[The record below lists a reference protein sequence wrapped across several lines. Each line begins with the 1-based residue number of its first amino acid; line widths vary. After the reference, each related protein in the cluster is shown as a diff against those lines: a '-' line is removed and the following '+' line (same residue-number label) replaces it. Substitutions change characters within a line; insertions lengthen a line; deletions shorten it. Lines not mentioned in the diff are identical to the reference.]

1 MSMQVVSRN
10 NVMAGVFLIGS
21 IVLAVA
27 ISFILSDIE
36 DKFGS
41 KKSYVFRF
49 PTSIGVSGLQTGA
62 EVTFGGLS
70 VGKVKSISPHTV
82 QDADSGVEVTIAH
95 DVTVNVISDLV
106 LYEDAYADLSLPMLG
121 GVSKINIPSAG
132 TGAYEGGPSDAN
144 TVLDEGEMLRGRF
157 APSILTQLGFST
169 EDAIKI
175 QETIDDVK
183 QITSNATEVSER
195 FQRMAASLEPQFEQ
209 GVDDGRS
216 TIANIRLF
224 TENLNSEDGWSSRV
238 DGILGSA
245 DTAAGKLNPTI
256 DDTRAAINEVR
267 TAIDENKPKVARIL
281 DNVEQTTERVR
292 FDSMGQIDA
301 LLEKGTLA
309 LGSYKD
315 LADNANGLIETNKP
329 KINATLDNTRLI
341 SANSQLFLEE
351 IRAQPWRLLK
361 KPTKEDLEREP
372 LYEAARVYA
381 QAVSDLRIASEALD
395 ASVVGA
401 AQGGIT
407 TLELAQIA
415 KVVEQAYGRYEQAE
429 QGLLERLRQSTP
441 ARTPNK

>member
-10 NVMAGVFLIGS
+10 NVVAGAFLIGS
-21 IVLAVA
+21 IALAVA

-41 KKSYVFRF
+41 KKTYVFRF
-49 PTSIGVSGLQTGA
+49 PTSVGVTGLQAGA

-70 VGKVKSISPHTV
+70 VGKVKSITSFKN
-82 QDADSGVEVTIAH
+82 ADPLTGIEVTVAH
-95 DVTVNVISDLV
+95 DVVVTVVSDLV
-106 LYEDAYADLSLPMLG
+106 LFEDAYADLSLPMLG

-132 TGAYEGGPSDAN
+132 TGSYEGGPSDPNA
-144 TVLDEGEMLRGRF
+144 VLDDGEMLRGRF

-183 QITSNATEVSER
+183 RISTNATEVSER
-195 FQRMAASLEPQFEQ
+195 FQRMAASLEPQFNE

-216 TIANIRLF
+216 TMANIRAF
-224 TENLNSEDGWSSRV
+224 TDNFNSDDGWATRV

-256 DDTRAAINEVR
+256 DDTRAAINEIR
-267 TAIDENKPKVARIL
+267 GSIDENKLKVSRIL

-301 LLEKGTLA
+301 LLDKGTLA

-315 LADNANGLIETNKP
+315 LADNANGLIDTNKP
-329 KINATLDNTRLI
+329 KINATLDMTRDI
-341 SANSQLFLEE
+341 SVNGRLFLEE

-361 KPTKEDLEREP
+361 KPTKEDLQREP
-372 LYEAARVYA
+372 LYEAARAYA
-381 QAVSDLRIASEALD
+381 DAVSDLRIASEALD
-395 ASVVGA
+395 SAVVGA
-401 AQGGIT
+401 AQSGAS

-415 KVVEQAYGRYEQAE
+415 KVVEQAYGRYELAE
-429 QGLLERLRQSTP
+429 QGLLERLRQSNPTTTP
-441 ARTPNK
+441 